1 MAGKKGMARYSRE
14 LKERAVHLILDDDL
28 SYAAVTEA
36 LGIRDPGRVEV
47 WVRAYRKEGALAFT
61 KPKGRP
67 RKQTSPQS
75 ELERLR
81 MENEL
86 LKKYHSELRKLQLAK
101 RNIG

>member
-1 MAGKKGMARYSRE
+1 MAGKKGMAQYSRE
-14 LKERAVHLILDDDL
+14 LKERAVHLALDERL
-28 SYAAVTEA
+28 SYAAITEA

-61 KPKGRP
+61 KLKGRP
-67 RKQTSPQS
+67 RKQVSPQS

-86 LKKYHSELRKLQLAK
+86 LKKYHSELRKLALAK

>member
-1 MAGKKGMARYSRE
+1 MAGKKGMAQYSRE
-14 LKERAVHLILDDDL
+14 VKERAVHMALDEGL
-28 SYAAVTEA
+28 SYAAITEA
-36 LGIRDPGRVEV
+36 LRIRDPGRVEV

-67 RKQTSPQS
+67 RKHVSPQS
-75 ELERLR
+75 ELEHLR

>member
-1 MAGKKGMARYSRE
+1 MAGKKGMAQYSRA
-14 LKERAVHLILDDDL
+14 LKERAVHMILDEGM

-47 WVRAYRKEGALAFT
+47 WVRLYRREGALAFT

-67 RKQTSPQS
+67 RKQASPET

-81 MENEL
+81 MENDL
-86 LKKYHSELRKLQLAK
+86 LKKYHSELRKLELAK